1 MQNDWYRSFFH
12 GVWLD
17 VWRGVM
23 TPEMTEA
30 DASFLET
37 ALRLEAGGLVLDV
50 ACGAGRHSL
59 ALARRGYAPTGI
71 DLSEQSIAEARG
83 AAAASGLGAEFLLGD
98 MRELPGPARFDGAFC
113 FGNSFGYFEHDG
125 NRSMLR
131 SVARALRPGARFV
144 LETGIVAESLLP
156 KLQEYFWMPVGD
168 ILFLAARRYN
178 ALESRL
184 DIEYTFVH
192 HGVRDTRP
200 ASSRIYTVAEIRRL
214 CEEVGLETVSIH
226 GSVDGGP
233 YRVGSACLILVVEKS

>member
-37 ALRLEAGGLVLDV
+37 ALRLEPGGRVLDV

-83 AAAASGLGAEFLLGD
+83 EAAASDLGAEFLLGD
-98 MRELPGPARFDGAFC
+98 MRELPGP
-113 FGNSFGYFEHDG
+113 
-125 NRSMLR
+125 
-131 SVARALRPGARFV
+131 
-144 LETGIVAESLLP
+144 
-156 KLQEYFWMPVGD
+156 PVST
-168 ILFLAARRYN
+168 AH
-178 ALESRL
+178 S
-184 DIEYTFVH
+184 
-192 HGVRDTRP
+192 
-200 ASSRIYTVAEIRRL
+200 ASATA
-214 CEEVGLETVSIH
+214 
-226 GSVDGGP
+226 
-233 YRVGSACLILVVEKS
+233 SAISNTMATAPCSEP

>member
-37 ALRLEAGGLVLDV
+37 ALRLEPGGLVLDV

-83 AAAASGLGAEFLLGD
+83 AAARSPVCARNGDRRRIPAPETPGVLLDAGGRHPVSRCAALQRTRKPPRYRIHLRSPRRSGHAASLEPHLHSGRSPPPLRRG
-98 MRELPGPARFDGAFC
+98 GP
-113 FGNSFGYFEHDG
+113 G
-125 NRSMLR
+125 NRIDPRIGRWRAVPGGFRVLDSGGGKIV
-131 SVARALRPGARFV
+131 SVICV
-144 LETGIVAESLLP
+144 
-156 KLQEYFWMPVGD
+156 
-168 ILFLAARRYN
+168 N
-178 ALESRL
+178 
-184 DIEYTFVH
+184 
-192 HGVRDTRP
+192 
-200 ASSRIYTVAEIRRL
+200 
-214 CEEVGLETVSIH
+214 
-226 GSVDGGP
+226 
-233 YRVGSACLILVVEKS
+233 